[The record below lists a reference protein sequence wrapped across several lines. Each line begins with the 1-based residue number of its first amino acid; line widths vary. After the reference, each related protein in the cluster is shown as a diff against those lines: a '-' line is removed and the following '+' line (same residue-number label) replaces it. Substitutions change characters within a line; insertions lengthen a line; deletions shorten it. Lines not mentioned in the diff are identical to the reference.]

1 MAIDRIA
8 QLRECGVF
16 RDFAWPRDLPDMGRF
31 NLIYGWNG
39 TGKTTISRILR
50 NLEHQEAPDGGEIR
64 ILMGT
69 RTISGS
75 DFPQSST
82 PIRVF
87 NRDFIGDSVF
97 PVEVDE
103 VPPIYVFGTESVERQ
118 ERVEKLKSELSQAEF
133 ILQAL
138 QTKGRDAENTLDRYC
153 IARSGD
159 IRNSLRSTEK
169 SKYNNYNKR
178 NYRERSEAMMVADDR
193 AAHQLND
200 RTRMTLF
207 SQHVAN
213 PKPNISEIG
222 FLIPSLDAVTGE
234 VSKLLSTTVQSKLI
248 DSLKEDSELSEW
260 VLKGLNIYRRRDGD
274 HCLFCEQK
282 MPSDRL
288 DALEKHFNDQY
299 SLLQQQLDSKVREVE
314 RIYQGAETLEIPKE
328 TEFYEDLVADYRDA
342 ADALMHNL
350 DVMKKHLKSLL
361 KLLDQKRTH
370 AFEELSI
377 ATDVPTVSIEVV
389 DRLNRVIRK
398 HNDACATHQAR
409 AKEARVKLEADSVA
423 AGLIEYERLT
433 AQVHKNELSVGTAS
447 SEVERIRRE
456 VSKLEREIVQHRR
469 PAEELN
475 NDLHSYLGH
484 DQLQME
490 IKDTGYAI
498 TRNGI
503 PAKALSEGETT
514 AIALLYFLRSLDD
527 HRFDLSNGLVVLDD
541 PVSSLDANSLYQAFG
556 LIRSRTGSAG
566 QLIVLTHNFTLF
578 RLVRNWFHH
587 LKGQNRTDVTGRPA
601 RFYMLDCAWDGSD
614 RNSRIRALDPMLEQY
629 ESEYHYLFAR
639 IHRAVT
645 MPASQLE
652 ENYVLPNMGR
662 RLLESF
668 LAFRHPD
675 VDGGL
680 WHKMNE
686 VRFDETRKT
695 RILRFVDTYS
705 HADNIEGPEHDLSL
719 LSESRAVL
727 IDLLSLIK
735 AVDEA
740 HFRAML
746 RSVAPQIA
754 DGDGR

>member
-16 RDFAWPRDLPDMGRF
+16 RDFAWPRDLPGMGRF

-64 ILMGT
+64 ILTDAGA
-69 RTISGS
+69 ISGF
-75 DFPQSST
+75 DFPQSSS

-97 PVEVDE
+97 PVEDDE
-103 VPPIYVFGTESVERQ
+103 VPPIFVFGTESVEKQGRI
-118 ERVEKLKSELSQAEF
+118 EELKSELLQTESV
-133 ILQAL
+133 LQAM
-138 QTKGRDAENTLDRYC
+138 QTKSLNAEKNLDRHC
-153 IARSGD
+153 ITRGGE
-159 IRNSLRSTEK
+159 IKNSLRSTEK
-169 SKYNNYNKR
+169 SKYNNYDKR
-178 NYRERSEAMMVADDR
+178 NYRERSEAMIAADDR
-193 AAHQLND
+193 VVHQLDNQV
-200 RTRMTLF
+200 RRKLVL
-207 SQHVAN
+207 QHAAN
-213 PKPNISEIG
+213 PKRTIPEIV
-222 FLIPSLDAVTGE
+222 FQIPSLGQLTEE
-234 VSKLLSTTVQSKLI
+234 VSRLLSTTVQSELI
-248 DSLKEDSELSEW
+248 DSLKDDSVLSEW
-260 VLKGLNIYRRRDGD
+260 VLKGLDIYRHRDGE
-274 HCLFCEQK
+274 HCLFCEQT

-288 DALEKHFNDQY
+288 KALENHYNDQY
-299 SLLQQQLDSKVREVE
+299 GLLLQQLNSKAREIE
-314 RIYQGAETLEIPKE
+314 NICASAENLQIPRDA
-328 TEFYEDLVADYRDA
+328 EFYDDLVVDYNGA
-342 ADALMHNL
+342 ADGLIRDL
-350 DVMKKHLKSLL
+350 GVIKKYMSSVLE
-361 KLLDQKRTH
+361 LLDHKRTH
-370 AFEELSI
+370 VFDDLSI
-377 ATDVPTVSIEVV
+377 AAEVPTISADGV
-389 DRLNRVIRK
+389 DRLNHVIRQ
-398 HNDACATHQAR
+398 HNSACATHQAR
-409 AKEARVKLEADSVA
+409 AEKARNMLEADAVA
-423 AGLIEYERLT
+423 AGLIEYERLKT
-433 AQVHKNELSVGTAS
+433 EIQRYEISVSEAS
-447 SEVERIRRE
+447 NDVERIKRE

-484 DQLQME
+484 DQLKME

-566 QLIVLTHNFTLF
+566 QLIILTHNFTLF

-587 LKGQNRTDVTGRPA
+587 LQGQNKTDVTGRPA

-614 RNSRIRALDPMLEQY
+614 RNSRIQALDPMLEQY

-645 MPASQLE
+645 MPASKLE
-652 ENYVLPNMGR
+652 ENYVLPNMAR
-662 RLLESF
+662 RLLENF

-686 VRFDETRKT
+686 VKFDQTRKT

-705 HADNIEGPEHDLSL
+705 HANAIQGLEHDLSL

-727 IDLLSLIK
+727 MDLLELIR
-735 AVDEA
+735 AVDEP
-740 HFRAML
+740 HFTAML
-746 RSVAPQIA
+746 KSVGAPTA
-754 DGDGR
+754 V

>member
-16 RDFAWPRDLPDMGRF
+16 REFAWPKDLPDLGRF

-50 NLEHQEAPDGGEIR
+50 NLEHQEAPEGGEIR
-64 ILMGT
+64 ILMDT
-69 RTISGS
+69 RAISGS

-97 PVEVDE
+97 PVETDE
-103 VPPIYVFGTESVERQ
+103 VPPIYVFGTESVGKQ
-118 ERVEKLKSELSQAEF
+118 ESVEKLKSELSQAESV
-133 ILQAL
+133 LQAL
-138 QTKGRDAENTLDRYC
+138 QTKRRNAESTLDRYC
-153 IARSGD
+153 IARGGD
-159 IRNSLRSTEK
+159 IRNTLRSTEK
-169 SKYNNYNKR
+169 SKFNNYNKR

-193 AAHQLND
+193 AAHKLND
-200 RTRMTLF
+200 RTRMTLL

-213 PKPNISEIG
+213 PKPNITEIA
-222 FLIPSLDAVTGE
+222 FLIPSLDILTGE
-234 VSKLLSTTVQSKLI
+234 VSRLLSTTVQSKLI

-260 VLKGLNIYRRRDGD
+260 VLTGLDIYRRRDGD

-282 MPSDRL
+282 MPGNRL
-288 DALEKHFNDQY
+288 EALEKHFNDQY

-314 RIYQGAETLEIPKE
+314 RIYHGAETLEMPKE
-328 TEFYEDLVADYRDA
+328 AEFYEDLEADYREA
-342 ADALMHNL
+342 ADAMMHNL
-350 DVMKKHLKSLL
+350 YVMKKHLKSLL
-361 KLLDQKRTH
+361 MLLDQKRTR
-370 AFEELSI
+370 AFEEMSI
-377 ATDVPTVSIEVV
+377 AAVVPNVSTEVV

-433 AQVHKNELSVGTAS
+433 AQVDKNEMSVDTAS
-447 SEVERIRRE
+447 REVERIRLEISR
-456 VSKLEREIVQHRR
+456 LEREIVQHRR

-484 DQLQME
+484 NQLQME

-527 HRFDLSNGLVVLDD
+527 HRFDLSNGSVVLDD

-556 LIRSRTGSAG
+556 LIRARTGSAG

-587 LKGQNRTDVTGRPA
+587 LKGQNRTNVTGRPA
-601 RFYMLDCAWDGSD
+601 RFYMLDCAWDGSH
-614 RNSRIRALDPMLEQY
+614 RNSRIRALDRMLEQY
-629 ESEYHYLFAR
+629 ESEYHYLFSR

-645 MPASQLE
+645 MPASTLE
-652 ENYVLPNMGR
+652 DNYVFPNMAR

-680 WHKMNE
+680 WHKMNQ
-686 VRFDETRKT
+686 VKFDQTRKT

-705 HADNIEGPEHDLSL
+705 HADAIQGPEHDLSL
-719 LSESRAVL
+719 LNESRAVL
-727 IDLLSLIK
+727 MDLLALIK
-735 AVDEA
+735 TEDES
-740 HFRAML
+740 HFKAML
-746 RSVAPQIA
+746 KSVRASVAV
-754 DGDGR
+754 GGSE